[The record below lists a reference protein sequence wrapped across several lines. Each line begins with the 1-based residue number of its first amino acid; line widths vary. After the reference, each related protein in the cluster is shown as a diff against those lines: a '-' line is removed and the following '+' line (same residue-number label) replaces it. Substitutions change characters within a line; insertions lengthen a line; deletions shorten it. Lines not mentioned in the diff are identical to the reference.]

1 MNRLRYI
8 LLATV
13 AVFFVAATAQDI
25 TGQEYWLDGD
35 VGNKQSLES
44 SQATIDI
51 SSLAKGLHSITMR
64 VKKEIVV
71 NEQNVSL
78 WSSPVT
84 KYFLIPRA
92 QVDASSISSCEYWF
106 DGDIGNRMELG
117 SSVAMLNVATLSKG
131 IHTISMQAKDDK
143 GKLSSTVTKYF
154 IIPKE
159 ETTAS
164 AVRYMYWFD
173 DDLDNKVVV
182 ETTDKLFTV
191 EVGGLSEGKHTIY
204 WRVGDSN
211 GTWSQQ
217 VNNRLFNYVLPPTG
231 VGALSSDIQLALHDD
246 LQAGYCTEYDAA
258 NERIQVEELTTI
270 PANTGVLLRGKGY
283 EKVTLLETE
292 GEENTDDNQLIASV
306 GKTLLTSSEAIDT
319 EGKFLI
325 GSVDDWKEFATQVST
340 KPDLNAVMTADV
352 DLGDEQTKIG
362 TSSKP
367 YKGVFDGQGHTLT
380 VHLTGGNDIAPFVS
394 ISNAKIKNLHVD
406 GTITVT
412 GMRGSGIASYVAGNS
427 TIENCRSSVII
438 TTSAGA
444 DFDGGGFIGRV
455 NGGYT
460 VSFTNC
466 LFDGQI
472 LKTSNADA
480 FSCGGFVGWT
490 QSGASATLENCFFN
504 PSAPITINEY
514 SSDRTF
520 VSGYS
525 GGTITNCYFTLMFVE
540 AQGTDASV
548 MSKTSV
554 ATALGSGWTIQ
565 DNHVVPIMVADEGDY
580 INFYLNNSLF
590 LKVESMVIIPANKA
604 YLRLPSSVV
613 GETKVVKLWWGNE
626 EPSPIAT
633 SISEATQEKVQSDD
647 WFTIE
652 GIKLNG
658 KPTEKG
664 IYIRNGKKIIIK

>member
-1 MNRLRYI
+1 MNRLLIVYCF
-8 LLATV
+8 LL
-13 AVFFVAATAQDI
+13 
-25 TGQEYWLDGD
+25 
-35 VGNKQSLES
+35 
-44 SQATIDI
+44 
-51 SSLAKGLHSITMR
+51 SSLAMLGQGSITEKEYWIDQQIDERQSLGLSPTEVDISQLSTGVHAVTVR
-64 VKKEIVV
+64 VKD
-71 NEQNVSL
+71 NNNL
-78 WSSPVT
+78 WSAPVT
-84 KYFLIPRA
+84 KHFVITPP
-92 QVDASSISSCEYWF
+92 SSKATTISEREYWF
-106 DGDIGNRMELG
+106 DGHIGERKSLDNSVATIDIPDLSMGVHSITLRVKDNNDLW
-117 SSVAMLNVATLSKG
+117 SSV
-131 IHTISMQAKDDK
+131 
-143 GKLSSTVTKYF
+143 VTQYF
-154 IIPKE
+154 LVPQK
-159 ETTAS
+159 TTERNI
-164 AVRYMYWFD
+164 VRYMYWID
-173 DDLDNKVVV
+173 DDIDNMVIAEVAGS
-182 ETTDKLFTV
+182 DRIINV

-231 VGALSSDIQLALHDD
+231 VGAFSSDIQLALHDD

-306 GKTLLTSSEAIDT
+306 GKTLLTSSETIEA

-325 GSVDDWKEFATQVST
+325 GSVEDWKEFATQVS
-340 KPDLNAVMTADV
+340 KKSDLNAVMTADV

-362 TSSKP
+362 T

-380 VHLTGGNDIAPFVS
+380 VHLTGGDDISPFGT
-394 ISNAKIKNLHVD
+394 ISNAQIKNLHID
-406 GTITVT
+406 GTITVS
-412 GMRGSGIASYVAGNS
+412 GMHGSSIASYVAGNS
-427 TIENCRSSVII
+427 TIENCRSSVVI
-438 TTSAGA
+438 TTSRNNY
-444 DFDGGGFIGRV
+444 FDSGGFVGRV
-455 NGGYT
+455 NSGNT

-466 LFDGQI
+466 LFDGQL
-472 LKTSNADA
+472 LKTSNASTY
-480 FSCGGFVGWT
+480 SCGGFVGWT
-490 QSGASATLENCFFN
+490 QDGGASATLENCFFN
-504 PSAPITINEY
+504 PSASITINEY
-514 SSDRTF
+514 ESNRTF
-520 VSGYS
+520 VSGKS
-525 GGTITNCYFTLMFVE
+525 GGTITNCYYTLMFVE
-540 AQGTDASV
+540 PQGTDASE
-548 MSKTSV
+548 MSKTEV
-554 ATALGSGWTIQ
+554 AAALGPGWTIQ

-580 INFYLNNSLF
+580 TNFYLSDSRF
-590 LKVESMVIIPANKA
+590 LKVESLVILPANRA

-664 IYIRNGKKIIIK
+664 IYIRNGKKIIVK

>member
-1 MNRLRYI
+1 MNRLLIVYCF
-8 LLATV
+8 LL
-13 AVFFVAATAQDI
+13 
-25 TGQEYWLDGD
+25 
-35 VGNKQSLES
+35 
-44 SQATIDI
+44 
-51 SSLAKGLHSITMR
+51 SSLAMLGQGSITEKEYWIDQQIDERQSLGLSPTEVDISQLSTGVHAVTVR
-64 VKKEIVV
+64 VKD
-71 NEQNVSL
+71 NNNL
-78 WSSPVT
+78 WSAPVT
-84 KYFLIPRA
+84 KHFVITPP
-92 QVDASSISSCEYWF
+92 SSKATTISEREYWF
-106 DGDIGNRMELG
+106 DGHIGERKSLDNSVATIDIPDLSMGVHSITLRVKDNNDLW
-117 SSVAMLNVATLSKG
+117 SSV
-131 IHTISMQAKDDK
+131 
-143 GKLSSTVTKYF
+143 VTQYF
-154 IIPKE
+154 LVPQK
-159 ETTAS
+159 TTERNI
-164 AVRYMYWFD
+164 VRYMYWID
-173 DDLDNKVVV
+173 DDIDNMVIAEVAGS
-182 ETTDKLFTV
+182 DRIINV

-306 GKTLLTSSEAIDT
+306 GKTLLTSSETIEA

-325 GSVDDWKEFATQVST
+325 GSVEDWKEFATQVS
-340 KPDLNAVMTADV
+340 KKSDLNAVMTADI

-362 TSSKP
+362 T

-380 VHLTGGNDIAPFVS
+380 VHLTGGDDISPFGT
-394 ISNAKIKNLHVD
+394 ISNAQIKNLHID
-406 GTITVT
+406 GTITVS
-412 GMRGSGIASYVAGNS
+412 GMHGSSIASYVAGNS
-427 TIENCRSSVII
+427 TIENCRSSVVI
-438 TTSAGA
+438 TTSRNNY
-444 DFDGGGFIGRV
+444 FDSGGFVGRV
-455 NGGYT
+455 NSGNT

-466 LFDGQI
+466 LFDGQL
-472 LKTSNADA
+472 LKTSNASTY
-480 FSCGGFVGWT
+480 SCGGFVGWT
-490 QSGASATLENCFFN
+490 QDGGASATLENCFFN
-504 PSAPITINEY
+504 PSASITINEY
-514 SSDRTF
+514 ESNRTF
-520 VSGYS
+520 VSGKS
-525 GGTITNCYFTLMFVE
+525 GVTITNCYYTLMFVE
-540 AQGTDASV
+540 PQGTDASE
-548 MSKTSV
+548 MSKTEV
-554 ATALGSGWTIQ
+554 AAALGPGWTIQ

-580 INFYLNNSLF
+580 TNFYLSDSRF
-590 LKVESMVIIPANKA
+590 LKVESLVILPANRA

-664 IYIRNGKKIIIK
+664 IYIRNGKKIIVK

>member
-1 MNRLRYI
+1 ML
-8 LLATV
+8 
-13 AVFFVAATAQDI
+13 
-25 TGQEYWLDGD
+25 GQGSISEKEYWIDQQID
-35 VGNKQSLES
+35 ERQSLGLSPTEV
-44 SQATIDI
+44 DI
-51 SSLAKGLHSITMR
+51 SQLSTGVHAVTVR
-64 VKKEIVV
+64 VKD
-71 NEQNVSL
+71 NNNL
-78 WSSPVT
+78 WSAPVT
-84 KYFLIPRA
+84 KHFVITPP
-92 QVDASSISSCEYWF
+92 SSKATTISEREYWF
-106 DGDIGNRMELG
+106 DGHIGERKSLDNSVATIDIPDLSMGVHSITLRVKDNNDLW
-117 SSVAMLNVATLSKG
+117 SSV
-131 IHTISMQAKDDK
+131 
-143 GKLSSTVTKYF
+143 VTQYF
-154 IIPKE
+154 LVPQK
-159 ETTAS
+159 TTERNI
-164 AVRYMYWFD
+164 VRYMYWID
-173 DDLDNKVVV
+173 DDIDNKVVV

-231 VGALSSDIQLALHDD
+231 VGAFSSDIQLALHDD

-306 GKTLLTSSEAIDT
+306 GKTLLTSSETIEA

-325 GSVDDWKEFATQVST
+325 GSVEDWKEFATQVS
-340 KPDLNAVMTADV
+340 KKSDLNAVMTADV

-362 TSSKP
+362 T

-380 VHLTGGNDIAPFVS
+380 VHLTGGDDISPFGT
-394 ISNAKIKNLHVD
+394 ISNAQIKNLHID
-406 GTITVT
+406 GTITVS
-412 GMRGSGIASYVAGNS
+412 GMHGSSIASYVAGNS
-427 TIENCRSSVII
+427 TIENCRSSVVI
-438 TTSAGA
+438 TTSRNNY
-444 DFDGGGFIGRV
+444 FDSGGFIGRV
-455 NGGYT
+455 NSGNT

-466 LFDGQI
+466 LFDGQL
-472 LKTSNADA
+472 LKTSNASTY
-480 FSCGGFVGWT
+480 SCGGFVGWT
-490 QSGASATLENCFFN
+490 QDGGASATLENCFFN
-504 PSAPITINEY
+504 PSTSITINEY
-514 SSDRTF
+514 ESNRTF
-520 VSGYS
+520 VSGKS
-525 GGTITNCYFTLMFVE
+525 GGTITNCYYTLMFVE
-540 AQGTDASV
+540 PQGTDASE
-548 MSKTSV
+548 MSKTEV
-554 ATALGSGWTIQ
+554 AAALGPGWTIQ

-580 INFYLNNSLF
+580 TNFYLSDSRF
-590 LKVESMVIIPANKA
+590 LKVESLVILPANRS
-604 YLRLPSSVV
+604 YLRLPSFVV

-664 IYIRNGKKIIIK
+664 IYIRNGKKIIVK

>member
-1 MNRLRYI
+1 MNRLLIVYCF
-8 LLATV
+8 LL
-13 AVFFVAATAQDI
+13 
-25 TGQEYWLDGD
+25 
-35 VGNKQSLES
+35 
-44 SQATIDI
+44 
-51 SSLAKGLHSITMR
+51 SSLAMLGQGSISEKEYWIDQQIDERQSLGLSPTEVDISQLSTGVHAVTVR
-64 VKKEIVV
+64 VKD
-71 NEQNVSL
+71 NNNL
-78 WSSPVT
+78 WSAPVT
-84 KYFLIPRA
+84 KHFVITPP
-92 QVDASSISSCEYWF
+92 SSKATTISEREYWF
-106 DGDIGNRMELG
+106 DGHIGERKSLDNSIATIDIPDLSMGVHSITLRVKDNHDLW
-117 SSVAMLNVATLSKG
+117 SSV
-131 IHTISMQAKDDK
+131 
-143 GKLSSTVTKYF
+143 VTQYF
-154 IIPKE
+154 LVPQK
-159 ETTAS
+159 TTERNI
-164 AVRYMYWFD
+164 VRYMYWFD

-231 VGALSSDIQLALHDD
+231 VGAFSSDIQLALHDD

-306 GKTLLTSSEAIDT
+306 GKTLLTSSETIEA

-325 GSVDDWKEFATQVST
+325 GSVEDWKEFATQVS
-340 KPDLNAVMTADV
+340 KKSDLNAVMTADI

-362 TSSKP
+362 T
-367 YKGVFDGQGHTLT
+367 YKGIFDGQGHTLT
-380 VHLTGGNDIAPFVS
+380 VHLTGGDDISPFGT
-394 ISNAKIKNLHVD
+394 ISNAQIKNLHID
-406 GTITVT
+406 GTITVS
-412 GMRGSGIASYVAGNS
+412 GMHGSSIASYVAGNS
-427 TIENCRSSVII
+427 TIENCRSSVVI
-438 TTSAGA
+438 TTSRNNY
-444 DFDGGGFIGRV
+444 FDSGGFVGRV
-455 NGGYT
+455 NSGNT
-460 VSFTNC
+460 VSFINC
-466 LFDGQI
+466 LFDGQL
-472 LKTSNADA
+472 LKTSNASTY
-480 FSCGGFVGWT
+480 SCGGFVGWT
-490 QSGASATLENCFFN
+490 QDGGASATLENCFFN
-504 PSAPITINEY
+504 PSASITINEY
-514 SSDRTF
+514 ESNRTF
-520 VSGYS
+520 VSGKS
-525 GGTITNCYFTLMFVE
+525 GGTITNCYYTLMFVE
-540 AQGTDASV
+540 PQGTDASE
-548 MSKTSV
+548 MSKTEV
-554 ATALGSGWTIQ
+554 AAALGPGWTIQ

-580 INFYLNNSLF
+580 INFYLSDSRF
-590 LKVESMVIIPANKA
+590 LKVESLVILPANRS

-664 IYIRNGKKIIIK
+664 IYIRNGKKIIVK

>member
-1 MNRLRYI
+1 MLG
-8 LLATV
+8 
-13 AVFFVAATAQDI
+13 QGSI
-25 TGQEYWLDGD
+25 TEKEYWIDQQID
-35 VGNKQSLES
+35 ERQSLGLSPTEV
-44 SQATIDI
+44 DI
-51 SSLAKGLHSITMR
+51 SQLSTGVHAVTVR
-64 VKKEIVV
+64 VKD
-71 NEQNVSL
+71 NNNL
-78 WSSPVT
+78 WSAPVT
-84 KYFLIPRA
+84 KHFVITPP
-92 QVDASSISSCEYWF
+92 SSKATTISEREYWF
-106 DGDIGNRMELG
+106 DGHIGERKSLDNSVATIDIPDLSMGVHSITLRVKDNNDLW
-117 SSVAMLNVATLSKG
+117 SSV
-131 IHTISMQAKDDK
+131 
-143 GKLSSTVTKYF
+143 VTQYF
-154 IIPKE
+154 LVPQK
-159 ETTAS
+159 TTERNI
-164 AVRYMYWFD
+164 VRYMYWID
-173 DDLDNKVVV
+173 DDIDNMVIAEVAGS
-182 ETTDKLFTV
+182 DRIINV

-306 GKTLLTSSEAIDT
+306 GKTLLTSSETIEA

-325 GSVDDWKEFATQVST
+325 GSVDDWKEFATQVS
-340 KPDLNAVMTADV
+340 KKSDLNAVMTADV

-362 TSSKP
+362 T
-367 YKGVFDGQGHTLT
+367 YKGIFDGQGHTLT
-380 VHLTGGNDIAPFVS
+380 VHLTGGDDISPFGT
-394 ISNAKIKNLHVD
+394 ISNAQIKNLHID
-406 GTITVT
+406 GTITVS
-412 GMRGSGIASYVAGNS
+412 GMHGSSIASYVAGNS
-427 TIENCRSSVII
+427 TIENCRSSVVI
-438 TTSAGA
+438 TTSRNNY
-444 DFDGGGFIGRV
+444 FDSGGFIGRV
-455 NGGYT
+455 NSGNT

-466 LFDGQI
+466 LFDGQL
-472 LKTSNADA
+472 LKTSNASTY
-480 FSCGGFVGWT
+480 SCGGFVGWT
-490 QSGASATLENCFFN
+490 QDGGASATLENCFFN
-504 PSAPITINEY
+504 PSASITINEY
-514 SSDRTF
+514 ESNRTF
-520 VSGYS
+520 VSGKS
-525 GGTITNCYFTLMFVE
+525 GGTITNCYYTLMFVE
-540 AQGTDASV
+540 PQGTDASE
-548 MSKTSV
+548 MSKTEV
-554 ATALGSGWTIQ
+554 AAALGPGWTIQ

-580 INFYLNNSLF
+580 TNFYLSDSRF
-590 LKVESMVIIPANKA
+590 LKVESLVILPANRS

-664 IYIRNGKKIIIK
+664 IYIRNGKKIIVK